1 MNAIDR
7 YSVARPRSAAIMS
20 FFRSSRSTNDPAIGP
35 NRNAGSVRASITPE
49 IASDAEPPP
58 RPCTIAVTATN
69 PTQSP
74 NDDTDIAA
82 SSRANGPWVR
92 RSRRVAGRVPRRA
105 ATSSVIDDRSP
116 ALGFVARGCGGDRGG
131 LGRSTARRLAL
142 LRRCSLLRGRLLLG
156 GRLLLRSGLLAGRRL
171 LLGGLGRRA
180 RGTRGGLRCAGLGLG
195 LGVTFLGLHHVEV
208 ELRPAAP
215 APDRLRALDEQR
227 SVDGTPR
234 LLQRLVVDGEVALGI
249 SVAPVEHAESR
260 ALLDDVALVAL
271 WARDAE
277 GPRRVLLDVPAVG
290 IPAAAHERTEPADTP
305 LQLASAI
312 GTLLVEGLG
321 LGPLA
326 PIHVADVAALRI
338 VGAPDELAVAPELD
352 LELAG
357 LASFG
362 RAERAQLVEVLLVAL
377 ERVLRLLERALERPV
392 ELVEHLNLPELALGD
407 VVELLLHEAGEVDVD
422 DVGEVLDQLVGHD
435 VADVLRLEPAVLQAH
450 VPTVLDRR
458 DDRRVDRRAADA
470 LLLKLLHERG
480 LGVARRRL
488 GEVLLGQ
495 DLEDPERPLR
505 GELGEIG
512 FGVLVDLL
520 VVAALAVELEEPV
533 EHERLPRGAQ
543 PVDRRA
549 ARGLDV
555 DADLIEL
562 RLGHLGRDG
571 ALPDQGVQAEL
582 VAVQHS
588 RHPWGCAHRAGRA
601 DRLVRL
607 LRVAAPRLV
616 PTRLGDRVR
625 LAVLGLDELRD
636 LAERRIGDR
645 HGVGTHVGDQANRAL
660 TGQVDPLVQALRD
673 LHRAP
678 RAEAELARSLLLQG
692 RGRERRRRGPLAPLL
707 LDGRGPVAGVPERV
721 GVRVGVPLRAEHDA
735 LLVGAR

>member
-105 ATSSVIDDRSP
+105 ATSSGIDDRSA
-116 ALGFVARGCGGDRGG
+116 ALGFVARGCGGGRGGGRGG

-171 LLGGLGRRA
+171 LLGGLCRPGA
-180 RGTRGGLRCAGLGLG
+180 GTRGGLRCAGLGLS
-195 LGVTFLGLHHVEV
+195 LGVTFLGLYHVEV

-271 WARDAE
+271 WARDAQS
-277 GPRRVLLDVPAVG
+277 PRRVLLDVPAVG

-422 DVGEVLDQLVGHD
+422 DVGEVLDQLVRHD

-458 DDRRVDRRAADA
+458 DDRRVGRR
-470 LLLKLLHERG
+470 
-480 LGVARRRL
+480 
-488 GEVLLGQ
+488 
-495 DLEDPERPLR
+495 
-505 GELGEIG
+505 
-512 FGVLVDLL
+512 
-520 VVAALAVELEEPV
+520 
-533 EHERLPRGAQ
+533 
-543 PVDRRA
+543 
-549 ARGLDV
+549 
-555 DADLIEL
+555 
-562 RLGHLGRDG
+562 
-571 ALPDQGVQAEL
+571 
-582 VAVQHS
+582 
-588 RHPWGCAHRAGRA
+588 
-601 DRLVRL
+601 
-607 LRVAAPRLV
+607 
-616 PTRLGDRVR
+616 
-625 LAVLGLDELRD
+625 
-636 LAERRIGDR
+636 
-645 HGVGTHVGDQANRAL
+645 
-660 TGQVDPLVQALRD
+660 
-673 LHRAP
+673 
-678 RAEAELARSLLLQG
+678 
-692 RGRERRRRGPLAPLL
+692 
-707 LDGRGPVAGVPERV
+707 
-721 GVRVGVPLRAEHDA
+721 
-735 LLVGAR
+735 